1 MKVAYWPGCVSR
13 GFTPELHG
21 AMAAVAPLLDM
32 ANIPDAREQMLVAFG
47 IVAGCV
53 VCLESIVNMMGNANS
68 WRERLLPAGV
78 LFFLML
84 FLMSFGLMR
93 GLMTYSLSHGQLKL
107 FLMGAYWLNL
117 LFWGLITFLPPMA
130 AALLFHQVREDKE
143 TREKKEEP
151 PCSSV
156 T

>member
-1 MKVAYWPGCVSR
+1 MKVMLCILAILLIGTETV
-13 GFTPELHG
+13 F
-21 AMAAVAPLLDM
+21 VAPLLDM

-53 VCLESIVNMMGNANS
+53 VCLETAVNMWEES
-68 WRERLLPAGV
+68 HDWRERLLPAGIL
-78 LFFLML
+78 LFLVL

-117 LFWGLITFLPPMA
+117 VFWSLITFLPPMA
-130 AALLFHQVREDKE
+130 AALLFHHVRTK
-143 TREKKEEP
+143 REEP
-151 PCSSV
+151 PCPTV
-156 T
+156 A